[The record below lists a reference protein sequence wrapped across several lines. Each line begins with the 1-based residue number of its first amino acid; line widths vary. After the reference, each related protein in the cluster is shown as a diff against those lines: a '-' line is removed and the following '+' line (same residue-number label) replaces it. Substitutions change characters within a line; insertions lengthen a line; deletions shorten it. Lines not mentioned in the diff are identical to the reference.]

1 MWGLPVKAPLA
12 AVLGNP
18 YRQQWPAF
26 GTSERAGLAIE
37 NPRPWDGALAGLAW
51 HVPEDLSQPFDAHM
65 AQVEPPGWIGKVVAY
80 QLMTPTVRAP
90 VWPLKEPPEHVARP
104 FAELLAEEAADEEI
118 RQVAVD
124 DEDGEPFEAWERTTT
139 EGEMRSVW
147 AQKTSLPDW
156 TWEITVAALEFVREE
171 PLERRLRSAL
181 RAALQAVPGA
191 LAVAEEDRE
200 TLLMA
205 GAPAGRQIIDALTGV
220 VDGMADE
227 LRRYYEAL

>member
-1 MWGLPVKAPLA
+1 
-12 AVLGNP
+12 
-18 YRQQWPAF
+18 
-26 GTSERAGLAIE
+26 
-37 NPRPWDGALAGLAW
+37 
-51 HVPEDLSQPFDAHM
+51 
-65 AQVEPPGWIGKVVAY
+65 
-80 QLMTPTVRAP
+80 
-90 VWPLKEPPEHVARP
+90 
-104 FAELLAEEAADEEI
+104 
-118 RQVAVD
+118 
-124 DEDGEPFEAWERTTT
+124 
-139 EGEMRSVW
+139 
-147 AQKTSLPDW
+147 
-156 TWEITVAALEFVREE
+156 VREE